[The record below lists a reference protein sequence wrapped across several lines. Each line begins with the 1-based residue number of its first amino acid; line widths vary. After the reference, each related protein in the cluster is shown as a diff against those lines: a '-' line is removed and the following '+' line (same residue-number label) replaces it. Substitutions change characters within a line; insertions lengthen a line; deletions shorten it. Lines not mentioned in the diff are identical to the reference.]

1 MGLARHRRRRRVV
14 TQRAYALGAALT
26 FLATACGSSAARPSQ
41 FGDSAPFGS
50 NDDRC
55 ASARLL
61 NEPEDE
67 SVLDAAVDCFLA
79 EYEAGRPVTVDID
92 SPTVEGDSIYHRYRY
107 DGQEI
112 LIVEDARA
120 DEYGVGYKRSRT
132 CLRVERTDRLPEG
145 FDCTQVAHPGFP
157 EAD

>member
-1 MGLARHRRRRRVV
+1 MTGKAG
-14 TQRAYALGAALT
+14 ALGVALI
-26 FLATACGSSAARPSQ
+26 LVATACGSTAAQPSQ

-50 NDDRC
+50 NDDQC

-67 SVLDAAVDCFLA
+67 SILDAAVDCFLA
-79 EYEAGRPVTVDID
+79 EYDAARPVTVDID
-92 SPTVEGDSIYHRYRY
+92 TPTVEGDSIYHRYQF
-107 DGQEI
+107 DGEVV

-120 DEYGVGYKRSRT
+120 DEFGIGYKHSRT
-132 CLRVERTDRLPEG
+132 CTRVERTDWLPEG
-145 FDCTQVAHPGFP
+145 FDCTQVPHPGFP